1 MDICGNFVFTV
12 DTKIK
17 DLSKWETVDRIGFE
31 QIYNYLKAR
40 GYTDM
45 THHITDHPG
54 VIKFS
59 VYARKYEVETLVK
72 ELAEIY
78 PNYIFSGVQ

>member
-1 MDICGNFVFTV
+1 
-12 DTKIK
+12 
-17 DLSKWETVDRIGFE
+17 
-31 QIYNYLKAR
+31 
-40 GYTDM
+40 M
-45 THHITDHPG
+45 TYHITDHPG
-54 VIKFS
+54 VIKFT